1 VIGEA
6 EVTKVDG
13 RQIQFAVRAREGTN
27 EIGLG
32 SHSRAV
38 IDIAKFMRRL
48 ET

>member
-1 VIGEA
+1 MP
-6 EVTKVDG
+6 T
-13 RQIQFAVRAREGTN
+13 RRAVSLGTN
-27 EIGLG
+27 EIGVG